1 MEGDFSSRFLT
12 PSTRV
17 RNWATALGRATCRDI
32 LYLGAL
38 TLGQK
43 FVDTRRTK
51 EVIALA
57 SFVGIRVKFNVEM
70 QQAGGYRHAISQ
82 QGKNFIWCFREGLL

>member
-1 MEGDFSSRFLT
+1 MEGDFSSRFLR

-17 RNWATALGRATCRDI
+17 RNWEITLGRATCREV

-43 FVDTRRTK
+43 FADTRRTK

-57 SFVGIRVKFNVEM
+57 NTVATRVNFNVEM
-70 QQAGGYRHAISQ
+70 QQAGG
-82 QGKNFIWCFREGLL
+82 